1 MDDRQL
7 VILRLGY
14 RITHAPMRLPADVPP
29 WQQAAAHATHWAL
42 DRLFVVHGLI
52 AATIACLAT
61 VHIGAALYHHFVRR
75 DAVLMRMI
83 AG

>member
-1 MDDRQL
+1 VL
-7 VILRLGY
+7 
-14 RITHAPMRLPADVPP
+14 
-29 WQQAAAHATHWAL
+29 
-42 DRLFVVHGLI
+42 HGLI

-61 VHIGAALYHHFVRR
+61 VHIGAAVYHHFVRR